1 MTVSHGIIWYRLNA
15 GLVNDIFMID
25 YVLVGCRLSDSQQGV
40 GFQHK
45 NEWTFSYDL
54 SQKTFA
60 SLECKRTIKE
70 GFWIRLTL
78 YRIFASQTPACRLVA
93 THVVFI
99 SIMMFKIL
107 NTIQI
112 ST

>member
-1 MTVSHGIIWYRLNA
+1 
-15 GLVNDIFMID
+15 MID

-99 SIMMFKIL
+99 ANHDVQNTEYLSCTLFNFK
-107 NTIQI
+107 
-112 ST
+112 

>member
-1 MTVSHGIIWYRLNA
+1 MSIPPSALLSFYG
-15 GLVNDIFMID
+15 
-25 YVLVGCRLSDSQQGV
+25 LSDSQQGV
-40 GFQHK
+40 SFQHK

-78 YRIFASQTPACRLVA
+78 YRIFASQTPSCRLVA
-93 THVVFI
+93 THIVFI
-99 SIMMFKIL
+99 ANHDVQ
-107 NTIQI
+107 NTEYFSYNFQFQVK
-112 ST
+112 TF